1 MTALHSMRRTTST
14 AAVLAAAGVVLL
26 AGCSPRDFSDA
37 RVQTQTQTLPVAVSC
52 EPSQRAIVRPVAING
67 ATMSQVDCVSADL
80 AAAPA
85 AGTATTYQTA
95 VPAALPV
102 NYAPTSF
109 ARPQTAS
116 FEQERVVPVSAPAP
130 VARRVVYERP
140 VERTIR
146 PQKRTV
152 AKSALIIGSSAG
164 AGAGLGALIGGKKG
178 ALIGAAAAGGGA
190 TLWDQLTRRTPR

>member
-14 AAVLAAAGVVLL
+14 AAVLATAGVVLV
-26 AGCSPRDFSDA
+26 AGCGARDFSDA
-37 RVQTQTQTLPVAVSC
+37 RVQAQTQTLPVAVNC
-52 EPSQRAIVRPVAING
+52 EPLQRAIVRPVAING
-67 ATMSQVDCVSADL
+67 AAMSQVDCVSVDPGV
-80 AAAPA
+80 APA
-85 AGTATTYQTA
+85 PVAVPAYQGA

-102 NYAPTSF
+102 SYAPASF

-116 FEQERVVPVSAPAP
+116 FEEARVAPVAAPAP

-146 PQKRTV
+146 PQQRSV

-190 TLWDQLTRRTPR
+190 TLWDQITRRKPQ

>member
-14 AAVLAAAGVVLL
+14 AAVLATAGVVLL
-26 AGCSPRDFSDA
+26 AGCSPRELSDA
-37 RVQTQTQTLPVAVSC
+37 RVPTPTQTLPVAVNC
-52 EPSQRAIVRPVAING
+52 EPSQRAVVHPVAING

-85 AGTATTYQTA
+85 PMAAATYQTGMPAA
-95 VPAALPV
+95 VPV
-102 NYAPTSF
+102 SYAPASF
-109 ARPQTAS
+109 AQPQTAS
-116 FEQERVVPVSAPAP
+116 FEPVRVAP
-130 VARRVVYERP
+130 VAAPVAQRVVYQRP

-146 PQKRTV
+146 PPKRSV

-190 TLWDQLTRRTPR
+190 TLWDQLTRRNPR